1 MKRVVQVQ
9 VSTGF
14 HGHMVKTKNDLKSK
28 IKLIDIIVEVLDARI
43 PLSSSNKD
51 IENLFETKPKIIVLN
66 KVDLAD
72 DETTKRW
79 EKEFINRGNK
89 VVIMSANVSSNVNRL
104 IEKINELGQEI
115 YSEKIEGKS
124 IKINPIYRV
133 AIVGIPNVGKST
145 LINKMAKRET
155 AKVGNK
161 PGVTIANKWI
171 RIANNIDLLDT
182 PGLLWPNLN
191 ENDSGVKLAL
201 TGNIK
206 QEILDSEELAC
217 LGIGMII
224 SNEKYRKILVEKY
237 KIESINSE
245 DESYTILEEIGKKRG
260 CIMSGGRVDTERA
273 SKLFLDEFKNG
284 KIGKISLEEC

>member
-1 MKRVVQVQ
+1 MKSCQVQ
-9 VSTGF
+9 VLTGF

-161 PGVTIANKWI
+161 PGVTTANKWI

-191 ENDSGVKLAL
+191 ENDSGAKLAL

-217 LGIGMII
+217 LGIAMMI
-224 SNEKYRKILVEKY
+224 SNEKYRKILAEKY

>member
-1 MKRVVQVQ
+1 MKIKQI
-9 VSTGF
+9 STGF

-66 KVDLAD
+66 KADLAD

-161 PGVTIANKWI
+161 PGVTTANKWI

-191 ENDSGVKLAL
+191 ENDSGAKLAL

-217 LGIGMII
+217 LGIAMMI
-224 SNEKYRKILVEKY
+224 SNEKYRKILAEKY
-237 KIESINSE
+237 KLESINSE

>member
-1 MKRVVQVQ
+1 
-9 VSTGF
+9 
-14 HGHMVKTKNDLKSK
+14 MVKTKNDLKSK

-161 PGVTIANKWI
+161 PGVTTANKWI

-217 LGIGMII
+217 LGIAMMI
-224 SNEKYRKILVEKY
+224 SNEKYRKILAEKY

>member
-1 MKRVVQVQ
+1 
-9 VSTGF
+9 
-14 HGHMVKTKNDLKSK
+14 MVKTKNDLKSK

-161 PGVTIANKWI
+161 PGVTTANKWI

-217 LGIGMII
+217 LGITMMI
-224 SNEKYRKILVEKY
+224 SNEKYRKILAEKY

-245 DESYTILEEIGKKRG
+245 DEPYIILEEIGKKRG

>member
-1 MKRVVQVQ
+1 
-9 VSTGF
+9 
-14 HGHMVKTKNDLKSK
+14 MVKTKNDLKSK

-161 PGVTIANKWI
+161 PGVTTANKWI

-191 ENDSGVKLAL
+191 ENDSGAKLAL

-206 QEILDSEELAC
+206 QEILE
-217 LGIGMII
+217 II
-224 SNEKYRKILVEKY
+224 
-237 KIESINSE
+237 
-245 DESYTILEEIGKKRG
+245 
-260 CIMSGGRVDTERA
+260 
-273 SKLFLDEFKNG
+273 
-284 KIGKISLEEC
+284 

>member
-1 MKRVVQVQ
+1 
-9 VSTGF
+9 
-14 HGHMVKTKNDLKSK
+14 MVKTKNDLKSK

-161 PGVTIANKWI
+161 PGVTTANKWI

-191 ENDSGVKLAL
+191 ENDSGAKLSL

-217 LGIGMII
+217 LGIAMMI
-224 SNEKYRKILVEKY
+224 SNEKYRKILAEKY

-245 DESYTILEEIGKKRG
+245 DEPYTILEEIGKKRG

>member
-1 MKRVVQVQ
+1 
-9 VSTGF
+9 
-14 HGHMVKTKNDLKSK
+14 MVKTKNDLKSK

-145 LINKMAKRET
+145 LINKVAKRET

-161 PGVTIANKWI
+161 PGVTTANKWI

-191 ENDSGVKLAL
+191 ENYSGAKLAL

-217 LGIGMII
+217 LGITMMI
-224 SNEKYRKILVEKY
+224 SNEKYRKILAEKY
-237 KIESINSE
+237 KIESINFE
-245 DESYTILEEIGKKRG
+245 DEPYIILEEIGKKRG

>member
-1 MKRVVQVQ
+1 
-9 VSTGF
+9 
-14 HGHMVKTKNDLKSK
+14 MVKTKNDLKSK

-104 IEKINELGQEI
+104 IEKINELCQEI

-161 PGVTIANKWI
+161 PGVTTANKWI

-237 KIESINSE
+237 KLESINSE

>member
-1 MKRVVQVQ
+1 
-9 VSTGF
+9 
-14 HGHMVKTKNDLKSK
+14 MVKTKNDLKSK

-43 PLSSSNKD
+43 PLSSLNKD

-72 DETTKRW
+72 DETTKGW

-115 YSEKIEGKS
+115 YSEKVEGKS

-161 PGVTIANKWI
+161 PGVTTANKWI

-217 LGIGMII
+217 LGIGMMI

-237 KIESINSE
+237 KLESINSE
-245 DESYTILEEIGKKRG
+245 DEPYTILEEIGKKRG

>member
-1 MKRVVQVQ
+1 MKKVVQVQ
-9 VSTGF
+9 VSICS

-66 KVDLAD
+66 KADLAD

-115 YSEKIEGKS
+115 YSEKMEGKS

-145 LINKMAKRET
+145 LINKIAKRET

-161 PGVTIANKWI
+161 PGVTTANKWI

-217 LGIGMII
+217 LGIAMMI
-224 SNEKYRKILVEKY
+224 SNEKYRKILAEKY

-245 DESYTILEEIGKKRG
+245 DEPYIILEEIGKKRG

>member
-1 MKRVVQVQ
+1 
-9 VSTGF
+9 
-14 HGHMVKTKNDLKSK
+14 MVKTKNDLKSK

-161 PGVTIANKWI
+161 PGVTTANKWI

-237 KIESINSE
+237 KLESINSE